1 MIEKIKKHDIIPLTI
16 FSILTTIPALALLQ
30 LVKPTDDF
38 LTYYRG
44 MRLAESAFLIST
56 ITILIMYVYFRS
68 GDRLILRN
76 KSKAVDRILIAP
88 IGIAVLLIVLE
99 INAPLNTIFI
109 LFLLINIFFIY
120 RYIKHY
126 GELGPWD
133 EMDEKH
139 FSEYGIAIELISFAI
154 MAILTF
160 SLLYK
165 QKIVILFGIG
175 LLILYSYF
183 LNKNKI
189 KTIMDVDTKAR
200 LIGRFPL
207 IFLTFFVRSEKSIT
221 FFGIFFIVTVAVYF
235 IYRQLFAVKKFSDYT
250 NVN

>member
-1 MIEKIKKHDIIPLTI
+1 
-16 FSILTTIPALALLQ
+16 
-30 LVKPTDDF
+30 
-38 LTYYRG
+38 
-44 MRLAESAFLIST
+44 
-56 ITILIMYVYFRS
+56 
-68 GDRLILRN
+68 
-76 KSKAVDRILIAP
+76 
-88 IGIAVLLIVLE
+88 
-99 INAPLNTIFI
+99 
-109 LFLLINIFFIY
+109 
-120 RYIKHY
+120 
-126 GELGPWD
+126 
-133 EMDEKH
+133 MDEKH
-139 FSEYGIAIELISFAI
+139 FSEYGIAIELISFAT

-160 SLLYK
+160 SFLYK